1 MMRAVDVA
9 QTVVECEEW
18 LSLGMGHLRSDLD
31 TTNDQSAHSIR
42 CSSVLEWLAGWV
54 GQKP

>member
-1 MMRAVDVA
+1 MRAVDVA
-9 QTVVECEEW
+9 RTVVECEEGTV
-18 LSLGMGHLRSDLD
+18 LVMGRMMGRRD